1 MCWFQN
7 IETAE
12 EEQEQVSPKISKDKE
27 ADEPSKKTKTESQGV
42 APVQSAAGDGEKQ
55 VSENVLLQD
64 RVQGAHG
71 SNEADEEQ
79 PDEKN
84 TSAVGADSQEADSEK
99 Q

>member
-12 EEQEQVSPKISKDKE
+12 EEQEQVAPKISKDKE
-27 ADEPSKKTKTESQGV
+27 ADEPSKKTETESQGV
-42 APVQSAAGDGEKQ
+42 APVQTAAGDGEKQ

-64 RVQGAHG
+64 RVQGTQD

-79 PDEKN
+79 PDE
-84 TSAVGADSQEADSEK
+84 SAVGADSQEADSEK